1 MHSPSSCTG
10 AAVSHACSDARSPAG
25 TRARRELQGRELPG
39 LCFLLSP
46 QNSGLC
52 VLPGLRRPLA
62 PGGRAPLLPSA
73 TCSWRLPFGAILACP
88 PAVSVLGQR
97 CRHTGRYPEGM
108 ALSCCQEGTRWA
120 TVTWR
125 GQAASCPRGAVP
137 AGWGPAFSPCGVE
150 PGAASRLLGGGV
162 DPCVGEV
169 LEQGHV
175 HVGLRGNPSQEQDVT
190 VSPFPLPPVPAAHG
204 HGAGARRAAGG
215 RCWGALGGVA
225 RGWRVGGPPMPR
237 VHSPSGPPA
246 CG

>member
-1 MHSPSSCTG
+1 M
-10 AAVSHACSDARSPAG
+10 SHARSDARSPAG

-62 PGGRAPLLPSA
+62 PGGRAPLLPSLLHA
-73 TCSWRLPFGAILACP
+73 AGVCPSGPSSRVLQQCP
-88 PAVSVLGQR
+88 PALLTHREVPGGNGTVLLPGGHSLGRSHPEGTGTLSVL
-97 CRHTGRYPEGM
+97 
-108 ALSCCQEGTRWA
+108 
-120 TVTWR
+120 
-125 GQAASCPRGAVP
+125 
-137 AGWGPAFSPCGVE
+137 FPCGVE
-150 PGAASRLLGGGV
+150 LGAASRLLGGGV

-175 HVGLRGNPSQEQDVT
+175 HVGLHGNPSQEGDVT
-190 VSPFPLPPVPAAHG
+190 VSLSPLPPVPPAHR

-225 RGWRVGGPPMPR
+225 WGWRAGGPLVPC